1 MNERWLMMDEFKFTM
16 NEKVDNG
23 EIVFLRPSS
32 YGWNIIKTF

>member
-1 MNERWLMMDEFKFTM
+1 MMDEFKFTM

-32 YGWNIIKTF
+32 YG